1 MDKSWKKDAKRR
13 VADVVEDI
21 IKMTS
26 KEEIIMFVR
35 NQSLDLDNQFQNPDL
50 IKQIN
55 DSQNEMLFTP
65 VLEENTKEK
74 LQGQLLL

>member
-13 VADVVEDI
+13 VAEVIEDI

-26 KEEIIMFVR
+26 KEEIIMFVK
-35 NQSLDLDNQFQNPDL
+35 NQSLDLDDQFRNPEL

-55 DSQNEMLFTP
+55 ND
-65 VLEENTKEK
+65 
-74 LQGQLLL
+74 

>member
-35 NQSLDLDNQFQNPDL
+35 NQSLDLDNQFQNR
-50 IKQIN
+50 
-55 DSQNEMLFTP
+55 
-65 VLEENTKEK
+65 
-74 LQGQLLL
+74 